1 MFLVPVP
8 WTSLFLHWITLKFTS
23 LFLIFSIPLYVLG
36 FQTVGQIHR
45 VLDVRRFLSWW
56 DSYSL
61 PMIVAEFFKSDT
73 SPLYVVTFLFVL
85 YWFCDAT
92 TDGHLLKHLEHPWS
106 IVSSTWHRF
115 NGACSVLA
123 ASFRFIF
130 EISFKALQYFNH
142 FFQLFVLAALFSLS
156 FGWPISLRNSCNQ
169 SGPRLWWFLDYSFP
183 R

>member
-8 WTSLFLHWITLKFTS
+8 WTSLFLDWITLKFTS

-73 SPLYVVTFLFVL
+73 SPLMSSRFF
-85 YWFCDAT
+85 
-92 TDGHLLKHLEHPWS
+92 S
-106 IVSSTWHRF
+106 SST
-115 NGACSVLA
+115 GSAMPLLMA
-123 ASFRFIF
+123 
-130 EISFKALQYFNH
+130 ISWSTLNIPG
-142 FFQLFVLAALFSLS
+142 ALFHPLDIGSTAPVLSLLLHFS
-156 FGWPISLRNSCNQ
+156 SSSRSASKPSSILTSFFSFLSWLHCFRCPFGWPISLRNSCNQ